1 MILISCLTGQLYL
14 NSLDNMNK
22 NLRTHSALLAVTLVL
37 FLAGCSYDNSLYN
50 ARKYF
55 NQAQAR
61 PLNPQGRPTPQAVDE
76 YMKTITKCGF
86 ILTERPNS
94 KEADDAL
101 FLLAKALFYRG
112 NSQFQAKD
120 QFQSLI
126 RNFPDSPYIP
136 EAVLY
141 LAKTMRQ
148 VNESVEAE
156 NLLTAYIRNPKSE
169 KQHPKAILLLADFAV
184 QDKDNIKAQYWLE
197 RILTEFKGSV
207 HAKEALFLLGVN
219 LYEQQDYLNS
229 LEQFRRV
236 VSSRGMNRNVKLDS
250 RLYLALNYLHL
261 KELQKSLSIAKR
273 LLRDEDRTDKIP
285 AVRLVIGR
293 ILLAK
298 NDETEAIEQLQS
310 IIKANPRTAS
320 SAEAYFRLAEYYFY
334 NKSDIQLAI
343 ENYNKA
349 KTEFAASPFQPEANR
364 KHAALLQIYQKANI
378 KITDNPQL
386 YVDTKVESAENYMLV
401 MSMPD
406 SAIVM
411 LDNISLVPQ
420 GYRVAIDSLLSVKT
434 RLTLEIDSLSVL
446 VDTVAVSIEL
456 PDTTAVSLEN
466 VVQYSDSLSAS
477 DTKHT
482 ATSDSISESEIV
494 SGFPMRDSLD
504 AETVEENKVKTGIPE
519 TTKTATQNPNL
530 TKLNQLQAEL
540 TQVDNLL
547 KDNIEILSKFE
558 TEYIPYT
565 KFVKA
570 TLIYKTDPESDILT
584 QIYSDM
590 ETQFPENKYTLAMK
604 LMLEGK
610 LVRLIDTALEAEEAE
625 LDFALSNIATEPDT
639 SLFLLGR
646 LAESTYPN
654 IKDRAIFRLGWHYTF
669 EEQDTTKA
677 KEYLDEILKGDKTTD
692 IAKLV
697 LRFYSGKRFTIS
709 FASDTKET
717 FFDEESDSLTVSIKA
732 DTISVLADSLKL
744 YDREIAND
752 KQTDEQD
759 VKNSNDTDL
768 NTHPE
773 DDLFKYKAPDFPKV
787 IKED

>member
-1 MILISCLTGQLYL
+1 MTCLTGQLYL
-14 NSLDNMNK
+14 DNSGNMII
-22 NLRTHSALLAVTLVL
+22 NLKKLSTLLAVLLTL
-37 FLAGCSYDNSLYN
+37 FFSGCSYDNSLYN

-120 QFQSLI
+120 QFQSLM

-148 VNESVEAE
+148 INESGEAE
-156 NLLTAYIRNPKSE
+156 NLLTAYIRNPESE
-169 KQHPKAILLLADFAV
+169 KHHPKAMLLLADFAV
-184 QDKDNIKAQYWLE
+184 QDKDNIKAQFWLE
-197 RILTEFKGSV
+197 RILTEYKGSV

-229 LEQFRRV
+229 LEQFRMV
-236 VSSRGMNRNVKLDS
+236 VSSRGISRNVKLDS

-261 KELQKSLSIAKR
+261 KELQKSLSTAKR

-298 NDETEAIEQLQS
+298 NNETEAIDQFQS
-310 IIKANPRTAS
+310 IIKANPRTSS

-334 NKSDIQLAI
+334 NKSDIQLAL

-349 KTEFAASPFQPEANR
+349 KTEFAASPFQPVANR
-364 KHAALLQIYQKANI
+364 KHAALLQISQKANV
-378 KITDNPQL
+378 KLSDNPQL
-386 YVDTKVESAENYMLV
+386 YVDTKVETAENYMLV
-401 MSMPD
+401 LSMPD
-406 SAIVM
+406 SAIVI
-411 LDNISLVPQ
+411 LDNISLVPR
-420 GYRVAIDSLLSVKT
+420 GYRAALDSLLSVKT
-434 RLTLEIDSLSVL
+434 RLTVEIDSLMVL
-446 VDTVAVSIEL
+446 V
-456 PDTTAVSLEN
+456 DTTAVSNELPDTVAVILES
-466 VVQYSDSLSAS
+466 VIPYSDSLSAS

-482 ATSDSISESEIV
+482 APDDSLSVSEIV
-494 SGFPMRDSLD
+494 SGFPMNDSLD
-504 AETVEENKVKTGIPE
+504 VETRKENKDKTGIPK
-519 TTKTATQNPNL
+519 TPQTATQDPNS
-530 TKLNQLQAEL
+530 TKLHQLQAEL
-540 TQVDNLL
+540 TQVDKLL
-547 KDNIEILSKFE
+547 KDKVDILDKFE
-558 TEYIPYT
+558 TEYIPFT

-570 TLIYKTDPESDILT
+570 TLIYKTDPESDKLN

-590 ETQFPENKYTLAMK
+590 ESQFPKNKYTLALK
-604 LMLEGK
+604 LMLDGK
-610 LVRLIDTALEAEEAE
+610 PVRLIDTVLEAEEAE
-625 LDFALSNIATEPDT
+625 LDLALSNITSEPDT
-639 SLFLLGR
+639 SLILLER

-654 IKDRAIFRLGWHYTF
+654 IKDRALFRLGWHYTF
-669 EEQDTTKA
+669 EKQDTTRA
-677 KEYLDEILKGDKTTD
+677 KEYFDEILKGDKTTD

-697 LRFYSGKRFTIS
+697 LRFYSGKSFTIS
-709 FASDTKET
+709 FTTDTKET
-717 FFDEESDSLTVSIKA
+717 EFKIESDSLKVRIEA
-732 DTISVLADSLKL
+732 DTISILADSLNL
-744 YDREIAND
+744 VDRELAKD
-752 KQTDEQD
+752 KPTDGQG
-759 VKNSNDTDL
+759 VKNTNDPDP
-768 NTHPE
+768 NTNRE
-773 DDLFKYKAPDFPKV
+773 DNLFKFTAPELPKV